1 MSSSSR
7 EKSSYNLIKNFLI
20 IDKVYEIPL
29 FFSPLFIFSSIL
41 ILIKQGNLAIY
52 GMLMIQSKKIK

>member
-20 IDKVYEIPL
+20 IDKVYEIPLL

-52 GMLMIQSKKIK
+52 GMLMIQSKK